1 MMKVLR
7 STILLL
13 SVFLLQ
19 TLSAQERTAR
29 TLQWY
34 PSTEAVE
41 KSNERVAAPER
52 VPSSDRPTE
61 RSRVSRT
68 EKSAEEKKSEV
79 QPSVPD
85 RRIEPFKGAFID
97 PEKGGLPFY
106 NEIRSLSGTVT
117 GFTVHLQNAQYVPLK
132 SDELDLWDLSSIGE
146 APEVLTE
153 LSWYRK
159 QPQAIISIYPFR
171 KVNGIT
177 ERLVSFD
184 LQIVEEHAAMPKGGG
199 PKNYPS
205 NSKLASGDWYRFMVH
220 ADGIYRI
227 SYSFLEDLGVAVNG
241 LASDQIN
248 IYGNHFGM
256 LPFRNDQFRPT
267 DLLINAIQVNDGGD
281 GMFGPGD
288 EILFYATGPQRWD
301 LDGEIFEH
309 SKNVFT
315 DSASYFIGI
324 GIDPPNRV
332 APAQLSDL
340 PATRTV
346 TAFNDRQYID
356 RDQTNLLKS
365 GRTWYGDHFDNIL
378 TYNYNFE
385 VPYITS
391 DSVTL
396 EFTGCSRTVG
406 LTNSSSWTVTCGSAF
421 STNFEVGGV
430 SENYVALYARPF
442 DQAFRFPISTG
453 NLPVTVTF
461 NKHHPITSLGW
472 MDYLRLN
479 CRRGLRM
486 VGDQFAFRD
495 LESVGIGEI
504 AEFQLELAQNADRIW
519 EITDPTNVADIAFT
533 NEGAIKR
540 FKLATDTLR
549 QFIAFRNSGFLE
561 PKKVGRVPNQDLH
574 ATISD
579 QDLVI
584 VAAPSLLPAAQRLA
598 ERRANEGLTVT
609 LVTAQQVYNEF
620 SSGARDASA
629 IKRYMKMLYDRA
641 GTDPAQMPKNLLLFG
656 DGSYNN
662 WSLASTGHVFLPSYQ
677 TVNSVDPTRCYT
689 SDDYFGFLD
698 DGETEATSDLVDIG
712 VGRLPV
718 SSLGQAN
725 EVVTKI
731 LNHDR
736 LLMLSS
742 GGSVCS
748 TTGDGG
754 LADWRNH
761 VVFISDDQNGDNFE
775 GAIHMSQSNILASRV
790 IDEHP
795 ELNVGKILLDAYQQL
810 TITGGNRYPQAEDD
824 IRSSVQKGA
833 LLVNYIG
840 HGGEV
845 GWAHERILDNTTIL
859 EWTNTDRLP
868 VFMTA
873 TCEFSRWDDPG
884 RTSAGEYVLLNPNG
898 GGIALMT
905 TTRVAFSDQNF
916 QLSQKFYD
924 HVFERN
930 ALNGEPQTLGD
941 IFRETKRDIAIAQS
955 SLHNHRNFSLLGD
968 PSQGLALP
976 HHEIQISSVTDTL
989 GNPIDTLKALS
1000 TVRVT
1005 GFVDDGSG
1013 QPMADFNGQVIP
1025 MLYDKEI
1032 TQTTL
1037 ANDGGTPFNFRIRK
1051 NIIYRGKAT
1060 VQNGQFTFTFVV
1072 PKDINYQVGTGR
1084 ISCYAESF
1092 TANATG
1098 YDNDVLVGSTATDVA
1113 LDENGPRIDL
1123 FMNDEN
1129 FVRGGLTDENP
1140 LLFAKLFDDNG
1151 INTVGSSIGHDLLAI
1166 VDENTDQAIVLND
1179 LYEADLDTYKSG
1191 SVRYRLTELAEGSH
1205 TLSLKAWD
1213 VFNNSSEA
1221 RTEFIVAPS
1230 EELTLAHVL
1239 NYPNPFTTQTQFF
1252 FEHNRPCNVLDVQ
1265 VQVFTVS
1272 GRLVKTI
1279 DRQLHCDGYR
1289 SEPLPWDGRDEHG
1302 DKLGRG
1308 VYVYRLNVT
1317 TPEGEKAD
1325 KFEKLV
1331 ILR

>member
-1 MMKVLR
+1 MDR
-7 STILLL
+7 SRTGVEKNS
-13 SVFLLQ
+13 SV
-19 TLSAQERTAR
+19 EKE
-29 TLQWY
+29 
-34 PSTEAVE
+34 TEA
-41 KSNERVAAPER
+41 
-52 VPSSDRPTE
+52 
-61 RSRVSRT
+61 
-68 EKSAEEKKSEV
+68 

-85 RRIEPFKGAFID
+85 RKIEPFKGAFID

-106 NEIRSLSGTVT
+106 NEVRPLAASVT
-117 GFTVHLQNAQYVPLK
+117 GFTVHIQNAQYVVLGR
-132 SDELDLWDLSSIGE
+132 DELALWDLSSVGE
-146 APEVLTE
+146 QPEVVST

-159 QPQAIISIYPFR
+159 QPQAVISIYPFR
-171 KVNGIT
+171 KVNGVA

-184 LQIVEEHAAMPKGGG
+184 LQIVETHGSSPKGGG

-227 SYSFLEDLGVAVNG
+227 TYSFLEEMGVAVNG

-288 EILFYATGPQRWD
+288 EILFYASGPQRWD
-301 LDGEIFEH
+301 LETNIFKH
-309 SKNVFT
+309 TKNVYT

-324 GIDPPNRV
+324 GIDPPKRL
-332 APAQLSDL
+332 AAAQLSDQA
-340 PATRTV
+340 ATRTV
-346 TAFNDRQYID
+346 TTFNDRQVID
-356 RDQTNLLKS
+356 RDQVNLLKS
-365 GRTWYGDHFDNIL
+365 GRTWYGDLYDNIL

-396 EFTGCSRTVG
+396 EFSGCSRTIG
-406 LTNSSSWTVTCGSAF
+406 LTNYSSWTIACGGAF
-421 STNFEVGGV
+421 STNFEVQGV
-430 SENYVALYARPF
+430 SESYVGLYARPF
-442 DQAFRFPISTG
+442 DQVFRFPTSNG

-461 NKHHPITSLGW
+461 NKHHPVTSLGW
-472 MDYLRLN
+472 MNYLRLN
-479 CRRGLRM
+479 CRRNLKM

-495 LESVGIGEI
+495 MEGVGPNEI
-504 AEFQLELAQNADRIW
+504 SEFQLELAQNAQRIW
-519 EITDPTNVADIAFT
+519 EITDPTNVADVAFT
-533 NEGAIKR
+533 DEGAIKR

-549 QFIAFRNSGFLE
+549 QFIAFRNSGYLN
-561 PKKVGRVPNQDLH
+561 PVKVGRVANQDLH
-574 ATISD
+574 ATLSD

-584 VAAPSLLPAAQRLA
+584 VAAPSLVPAAQRLA
-598 ERRANEGLTVT
+598 ERRASEGLSVT

-620 SSGARDASA
+620 SSGARDVSA

-641 GTDPAQMPKNLLLFG
+641 GADPALMPKSLLLFG

-662 WSLASTGHVFLPSYQ
+662 LSLASAGTVFLPSYQ
-677 TVNSVDPTRCYT
+677 TANSVDPTKCYT

-698 DGETEATSDLVDIG
+698 DDETEATSDLVDIG

-718 SSLGQAN
+718 SSLQQAN

-731 LNHDR
+731 LNHGR
-736 LLMLSS
+736 LALLTS

-754 LADWRNH
+754 LVDWRNH
-761 VVFISDDQNGDNFE
+761 VVFISDDQNGDGFE
-775 GAIHMSQSNILASRV
+775 GAIHMSQSNILATRV
-790 IDEHP
+790 KDEHP
-795 ELNVGKILLDAYQQL
+795 RLNVKKILLDAYQQIS
-810 TITGGNRYPQAEDD
+810 TPGGQRYPQAEED
-824 IRSSVQKGA
+824 IRESVQKGA
-833 LLVNYIG
+833 LLVNYVG

-859 EWTNTDRLP
+859 EWSNSDRLP

-898 GGIALMT
+898 GGVALMT

-924 HVFERN
+924 HVFESD
-930 ALNGEPQTLGD
+930 AINGGPQTLGD
-941 IFRETKRDIAIAQS
+941 IFRETKRDITLALINQ
-955 SLHNHRNFSLLGD
+955 HNHRNFSLLGD
-968 PSQGLALP
+968 PSQSLALP
-976 HHEIQISSVTDTL
+976 RHTIQIVSVTDTL
-989 GNPIDTLKALS
+989 GTPLDTLKALA
-1000 TVRVT
+1000 TVRVS

-1013 QPMADFNGQVIP
+1013 QPIADFNGQVIP
-1025 MLYDKEI
+1025 MLYDKEQ
-1032 TQTTL
+1032 TQSTL
-1037 ANDGGTPFNFRIRK
+1037 ANDGGTPFSFRIRK

-1060 VQNGQFTFTFVV
+1060 VQNGQFSFTFVV

-1084 ISCYAESF
+1084 ISCYAESY
-1092 TANATG
+1092 TTNASG
-1098 YDNDVLVGSTATDVA
+1098 YDDDVLVGSTSTDVA
-1113 LDENGPRIDL
+1113 LDETGPQIDL
-1123 FMNDEN
+1123 YMNDES
-1129 FVRGGLTDENP
+1129 FVRGGLTDEDP
-1140 LLFAKLFDDNG
+1140 LLFAKLFDNNG

-1191 SVRYRLTELAEGSH
+1191 SVRYRLNDLPEGSH

-1213 VFNNSSEA
+1213 VFNNSAEA
-1221 RTEFIVAPS
+1221 NTEFIVAPS
-1230 EELTLAHVL
+1230 AELALAHVL
-1239 NYPNPFTTQTQFF
+1239 NYPNPFTTHTQFF
-1252 FEHNRPCNVLDVQ
+1252 FEHNRPCTVLDVQ
-1265 VQVFTVS
+1265 LQVFTVS

-1279 DRQLHCDGYR
+1279 GQQLHCDGYR
-1289 SEPLPWDGRDEHG
+1289 SEPLPWDGRDDYG